1 MSNVYKLDGSTNVKM
16 GTFRGQPALFIR
28 PMFPKDP
35 VNHSHEERH
44 VDHMNDLA
52 ENEQVILMDD
62 GQDLG
67 QLYMAMRQ
75 VSSHVKQLHR
85 GEDMSVHV
93 HTHPSTGEKA
103 VDKKFPMASE
113 SVEWSWCSEPGI
125 QMARRENK
133 HQGVREHQEVE
144 SLDGLLHVH
153 QTSVRSDEDGKFQG
167 FTSSHMFVPGFSDID
182 SKVDLVDGLLHITDT
197 NVRNEDPMLGRGCS
211 SAHMVIDPP
220 PEVAE
225 KIFEAHTGRLPTEED
240 RVKEIFSFDN
250 KQQHSTS
257 VERNDFSEP
266 TQSEP
271 SSTSDSGGYS
281 E

>member
-1 MSNVYKLDGSTNVKM
+1 MMPNVYKLDGSTNIKM
-16 GTFRGQPALFIR
+16 GTFCGKPALFIR

-44 VDHMNDLA
+44 AWHMNDLA
-52 ENEQVILMDD
+52 ENEQVIVMDD

-93 HTHPSTGEKA
+93 HTHTPSGELA
-103 VDKKFPMASE
+103 VDQKFTTGNE
-113 SVEWSWCSEPGI
+113 SAERSWCSEPGI
-125 QMARRENK
+125 QMARRDYRHGK
-133 HQGVREHQEVE
+133 TRE
-144 SLDGLLHVH
+144 GL
-153 QTSVRSDEDGKFQG
+153 E
-167 FTSSHMFVPGFSDID
+167 
-182 SKVDLVDGLLHITDT
+182 VDLVDGLLHITET
-197 NVRNEDPMLGRGCS
+197 NVRNEDPRLGRGCS
-211 SAHMVIDPP
+211 SSLMIIDPP

-225 KIFEAHTGRLPTEED
+225 KIFEAHTGRKPTEED

-257 VERNDFSEP
+257 VERTDFSEP
-266 TQSEP
+266 AQSE
-271 SSTSDSGGYS
+271 SSSISDSGGYS